1 MNDETRAALVEEL
14 AAALY
19 QHDSD
24 KHGIVRLAWD
34 VPVGPRTDALKD
46 DFRETAQGLMPI
58 INRLLAERDMD
69 ALLDGLHP
77 DSALRYVERGRIWS
91 GEYKSGEYKWFA
103 GVDILN
109 AETHMKDTSTGTG
122 PTRIAAIRAAVAKAK
137 GEPR

>member
-1 MNDETRAALVEEL
+1 MTMNDETRAALVEEL

-58 INRLLAERDMD
+58 IDRIKQEAYARGQRDAYNDAAKDMKDMERDFRAEIQD
-69 ALLDGLHP
+69 AYREGAE
-77 DSALRYVERGRIWS
+77 SGREW
-91 GEYKSGEYKWFA
+91 
-103 GVDILN
+103 
-109 AETHMKDTSTGTG
+109 
-122 PTRIAAIRAAVAKAK
+122 
-137 GEPR
+137 